1 MFHTVPR
8 RLAITLVGLAGA
20 GLVAACSGS
29 PAATPSPDTSAAP
42 SSATSSA
49 APSASTSASSASS
62 PSASTTPSAETTP
75 AGALVIDITLAD
87 GKVTPNG
94 TKYDLKVGQTVVLN
108 VTSDHDDEIHVHSE
122 PEVEIEVT
130 AGVPAST
137 QFVAEQ
143 SGSFEVEAHHPEKV
157 IAILNVR

>member
-1 MFHTVPR
+1 MTHIVPR
-8 RLAITLVGLAGA
+8 RLATALVALAAA
-20 GLVAACSGS
+20 GLLGACSGT
-29 PAATPSPDTSAAP
+29 PAAPPSAAP
-42 SSATSSA
+42 SSQATA
-49 APSASTSASSASS
+49 AETASTGPSSSTGNASGAS
-62 PSASTTPSAETTP
+62 TP
-75 AGALVIDITLAD
+75 AGALVLDITLAD

-94 TKYDLKVGQTVVLN
+94 DKYDVTIGQTLVLN

-122 PEVEIEVT
+122 PEVAIEVK

-137 QFVAEQ
+137 QFAAQQ